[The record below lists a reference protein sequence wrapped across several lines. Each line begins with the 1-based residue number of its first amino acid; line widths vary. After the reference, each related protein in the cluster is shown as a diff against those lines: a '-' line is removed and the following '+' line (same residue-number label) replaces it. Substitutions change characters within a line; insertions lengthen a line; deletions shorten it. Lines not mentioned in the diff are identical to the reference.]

1 MKVYGK
7 EFGKVFLIVLGTVV
21 LCAVAVGI
29 YFMENKTAPEAAG
42 ATGAVRLN
50 FDHAIMLDGTRLNV
64 ALADTDQTRQQ
75 GLSGQ
80 TSLTDIEGMMFDFS
94 NSERRRP
101 GFWMKEMQFP
111 LDIIWIKDNVVID
124 IARDVPAPSTGTEL
138 SKLPLYFPPTEIDK
152 VIEVNAGWCAR
163 HNIGNGSKLT
173 IGK

>member
-7 EFGKVFLIVLGTVV
+7 EFGKVFLIVLAAAVS
-21 LCAVAVGI
+21 CAVAAGI
-29 YFMENKTAPEAAG
+29 YFMENETAPESAE
-42 ATGAVRLN
+42 ATGAARLN
-50 FDHAIMLDGTRLNV
+50 FDHNVMLDGASLKV

-80 TSLTDIEGMMFDFS
+80 TSLTDSEGMMFDFS

-101 GFWMKEMQFP
+101 GFWMKQMQFP
-111 LDIIWIKDNVVID
+111 LDIIWVKDNVVID
-124 IARDVPAPSTGTEL
+124 IARDVPAPNTGTEL

-152 VIEVNAGWCAR
+152 VIEVNAGWSAR
-163 HNIGNGSKLT
+163 HNISNGSKLT